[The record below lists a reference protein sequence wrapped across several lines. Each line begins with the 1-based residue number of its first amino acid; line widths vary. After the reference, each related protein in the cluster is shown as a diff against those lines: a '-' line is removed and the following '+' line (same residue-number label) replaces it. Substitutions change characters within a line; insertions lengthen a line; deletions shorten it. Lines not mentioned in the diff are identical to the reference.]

1 MMMFVGEEDGSST
14 TCRWGF

>member
-1 MMMFVGEEDGSST
+1 MIMLVGEEDGSST